1 MKNDTMDNRP
11 RAVASGTIFGG
22 VDCYVFAD
30 GSTALSQRGM
40 LRGLR
45 GKDGA
50 KGGAEDGDLGR
61 YLARLPEKYSG
72 LAAAPIP
79 FLTQDGNEAIGRPS
93 RDFVAMCRAY
103 AEMYA
108 EGSIHKAR
116 IPIARNCIAILAA
129 LADIGIDE
137 LVYRASDWHPA
148 PLAVAPTVDLA
159 SLRDSLRADLSA
171 EFAPVLSRL
180 AALESQGA
188 LVLGNTGPS
197 IGDATADIYVR
208 HPVQEI
214 ARTLAKAV
222 KNDTPA
228 AVKSLRFK
236 TERDLRAA
244 VDFPMM
250 KGMGW
255 HAFPTARLGELGIH
269 LNRMLTTARGLAQ
282 VSIPKPV
289 QLSLVANGN
298 GAKKSG

>member
-1 MKNDTMDNRP
+1 MKKHTQNVHGSATSMERVDVCGTPIDACRDGDTIWISVRRVCDALGLAPHKQIERLRRKAWATGTVMV
-11 RAVASGTIFGG
+11 AVADDGKAREVYCLSHKSLPMWLATIEPSR
-22 VDCYVFAD
+22 
-30 GSTALSQRGM
+30 STSPRL
-40 LRGLR
+40 
-45 GKDGA
+45 
-50 KGGAEDGDLGR
+50 AEF
-61 YLARLPEKYSG
+61 LARFQKE
-72 LAAAPIP
+72 AADV
-79 FLTQDGNEAIGRPS
+79 L
-93 RDFVAMCRAY
+93 
-103 AEMYA
+103 
-108 EGSIHKAR
+108 
-116 IPIARNCIAILAA
+116 
-129 LADIGIDE
+129 
-137 LVYRASDWHPA
+137 YRHFFR
-148 PLAVAPTVDLA
+148 VQAPTVDLA

-188 LVLGNTGPS
+188 IVLGNTGPS

-244 VDFPMM
+244 VDFPMT